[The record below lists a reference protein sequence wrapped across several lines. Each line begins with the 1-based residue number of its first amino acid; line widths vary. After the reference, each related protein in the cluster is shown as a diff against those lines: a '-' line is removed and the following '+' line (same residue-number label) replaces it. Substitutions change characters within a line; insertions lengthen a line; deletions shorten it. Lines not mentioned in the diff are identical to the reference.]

1 MEPITFPDVAV
12 PLRAADAFRYDATAT
27 APAHSRVRPLDQL
40 IADEVVSGASIHFP
54 WLSTRAYAA
63 LFEVIRQARSGRLR
77 GLTVISASLR
87 AEVGLLVASGGVDKL
102 ITSFAAT
109 TYPAVRPNPI
119 LAQAMKDGSLAV
131 EEWSILALIQRVLAG
146 ALGWPFVPAGTMDG
160 TDLPA
165 GAWDGGTTRIVDPFD
180 GTECSVM
187 PALRP
192 DVSLIHCPVADWEGN
207 GILFPPFAED
217 VHTVYASRRGVILTA
232 DHIVSPPD
240 LRRWAGHVRVPAA
253 RVLGVAHIP
262 FGAHP
267 AASPVPVRVE
277 GVAGYGEDYQFLTE
291 LGRLR
296 TREDAEV
303 FSRRWIDEPA
313 RGAYLSG
320 LGRERIE
327 HLLAM
332 DLDESWKIDELDA
345 EPESP
350 RAGSVTLGERLA
362 VSGARAMG
370 QMSQASGVRTV
381 VAGAGLSHLAAALG
395 RATLLDSER
404 VVDLVFESGVLGY
417 VPRPH
422 DATLSNT
429 RNLPTARHLSSTLEV
444 LGMLLPSTVDTTIA
458 VLSAG
463 VLDSRGNAN
472 SNRTPSGDFLV
483 GGGGSTDIASR
494 VPTIAV
500 VAADRRKFVDAAE
513 FVSYHGAKLAVI
525 ATDIGH
531 LRKQDDVYVLAAWFT
546 DMAAGPDD
554 ALARIREA
562 TGWDVQLAED
572 VRPLAAPTPEELDY
586 LRAIDP
592 DGNLLG
598 RRPTPDLSG
607 AAK

>member
-1 MEPITFPDVAV
+1 MEPITFPEIGRPV
-12 PLRAADAFRYDATAT
+12 RAYAGFRYDEAAT
-27 APAHSRVRPLDQL
+27 APARSRVRPLEQL
-40 IADEVVSGASIHFP
+40 IGDEVVSGASIHFP

-87 AEVGLLVASGGVDKL
+87 AEVGLLVPSGGVDKL

-109 TYPAVRPNPI
+109 TYPAVRPNTI
-119 LAQAMKDGSLAV
+119 LAQALKDGSVEV

-146 ALGWPFVPAGTMDG
+146 ALGWPFVPALTMDG

-165 GAWDGGTTRIVDPFD
+165 GAWDGGTERVVDPFE

-192 DVSLIHCPVADWEGN
+192 DVSLVHCPVADWEGN
-207 GILFPPFAED
+207 GVLFPPFAED
-217 VHTVYASRRGVILTA
+217 LHTVYAARQGVILTA
-232 DHIVSPPD
+232 DHIVSPAD

-253 RVLGVAHIP
+253 RVLGVAHVP

-277 GVAGYGEDYQFLTE
+277 GVAGYGEDYRFLTD

-296 TREDAEV
+296 TVEEADA

-313 RGAYLSG
+313 RGSYLRA

-332 DLDESWKIDELDA
+332 DLDESWRIDQLDA
-345 EPESP
+345 EPDTGRP
-350 RAGSVTLGERLA
+350 VTLGERLA
-362 VSGARAMG
+362 VSGARAMAELAR
-370 QMSQASGVRTV
+370 ASGSRTV

-395 RATLLDSER
+395 RTTLLENEH

-444 LGMLLPSTVDTTIA
+444 LGMLLPSTGDTTIA

-472 SNRTPSGDFLV
+472 SNRTPAGQFLV

-494 VPTIAV
+494 VPTVAV
-500 VAADRRKFVDAAE
+500 VAADRRKFVDTAE

-525 ATDIGH
+525 ATDVGH
-531 LRKQDDVYVLAAWFT
+531 LRKHDGSYVLAAWFA
-546 DMAAGPDD
+546 DAADGADD

-562 TGWDVQLAED
+562 TGWDV
-572 VRPLAAPTPEELDY
+572 RLAADAHALPAPTAEELDY

-598 RRPTPDLSG
+598 
-607 AAK
+607 